1 MSKINYFLSVF
12 LTVGVLSSCFSQKLV
27 KKQSDAILLIE
38 QKERFINKPLKVLL
52 NDIKPAIKYAYGE
65 DAKDHGRP
73 AYFTFKF
80 VTKQQNYSLVEKGI
94 APIVIYVYVKEK
106 CIDWGEFKKLKK
118 EIFTSWTTDDSHF
131 YNNFTVINIDV
142 YGEAIFDE

>member
-1 MSKINYFLSVF
+1 MIVKSYFLSVF

-118 EIFTSWTTDDSHF
+118 ETFTSWTADDFRF
-131 YNNFTVINIDV
+131 YSNFTVIDIDV
-142 YGEAIFDE
+142 YGQATFDE